1 MLEAIRA
8 GASSYVLKTT
18 TAGELAE
25 VLRRAAAGQST
36 LDPQVQRT
44 VLGGLQSAGSNEPWQ
59 ELTERE
65 QDVLRAIAKGQSNQ
79 EIADSL
85 GIAVKTVK
93 THISNIFVKLDV
105 QDRTQAAIYA
115 IRHGLD

>member
-1 MLEAIRA
+1 
-8 GASSYVLKTT
+8 
-18 TAGELAE
+18 
-25 VLRRAAAGQST
+25 
-36 LDPQVQRT
+36 VQRT